1 MNALRAAVQHG
12 RRRPFVAALAIA
24 AAAAAALVP
33 ATAHAAPLIAAYD
46 TYVPGKGFEIGLV
59 KVSTGA
65 AVPVPPGVNT
75 TADEL
80 HPSLTPD
87 GRFLAF
93 MRTTL
98 TPKLNGDIVPPAQR
112 EVQVFDRQPSGGGA
126 VALSGSGAGPV
137 FTRTSSTSV
146 VLSFGIPPTPF
157 EGRFQVSRH
166 VPFANGVLGAPSNRA
181 ADAAAA
187 PSGQVLEIPHAATMT
202 VLDGNTNA
210 AARYLSLAYI
220 DGNTGALQTGQ
231 AHLTTLSF
239 SSTNNGPQ
247 VAEGRSNSFGSAG
260 APASHPVPRNPDDY
274 TALDLANGND
284 VNIQTLSWPSET
296 QLTPAPAPITTS
308 DPERMPAWS
317 PDGIQLGFVRTKPF
331 AGGSRRNLVVFD
343 ATPGIQNAVNPP
355 IDLGPDAPTPQ
366 TRAYQSV
373 WGGLSLAL
381 ASSLDGGG
389 TSGGSPAVTC
399 AASCISP
406 LQNSTLLTAPL
417 QPKLSF
423 STLGQT
429 VGIFVA
435 RVTGTRKLLG
445 RRVPRISVVG
455 RVPLG
460 RTVKGVNRFRWNG
473 KVNGRRL
480 RPGTYLLTYRALKR
494 GRVLSISG
502 SIRLTVTRSGKIV
515 NVRRQP

>member
-1 MNALRAAVQHG
+1 MNAQRAAAQHG
-12 RRRPFVAALAIA
+12 RRPQFVAALAIG

-65 AVPVPPGVNT
+65 AVPVPAGVNT

-80 HPSLTPD
+80 HPALTPD

-98 TPKLNGDIVPPAQR
+98 TPKLNGDIVPPADR
-112 EVQVFDRQPSGGGA
+112 SLLLFDRQPGGHN
-126 VALSGSGAGPV
+126 VALQGRGAGPV
-137 FTRTSSTSV
+137 FTRTSSASV
-146 VLSFGIPPTPF
+146 ALSWGIPPTPF

-166 VPFANGVLGAPSNRA
+166 ASFDNVGGLGALTNRA

-187 PSGQVLEIPHAATMT
+187 PSGQVLEIPHAATT
-202 VLDGNTNA
+202 NVLDGNTIA

-231 AHLTTLSF
+231 AHLTTLRF
-239 SSTNNGPQ
+239 SSTNNGPP

-308 DPERMPAWS
+308 EPERMPAWS
-317 PDGIQLGFVRTKPF
+317 PDGIQLGFVRTKS
-331 AGGSRRNLVVFD
+331 GRRNLVVFD
-343 ATPGIQNAVNPP
+343 ATPGIQNALNPP
-355 IDLGPDAPTPQ
+355 LDLGADAPTPQ

-399 AASCISP
+399 LVSCISP
-406 LQNSTLLTAPL
+406 LQNSTLLSAPL

-423 STLGQT
+423 TTLSQT

-480 RPGTYLLTYRALKR
+480 RAGTYLLTYRALKR

-502 SIRLTVTRSGKIV
+502 SIRLTVTRAGKIV